1 MLLAFAIAAAAEVAG
16 PWQGGDYVDL
26 AAAGPDVHAVWL
38 RGKDLYYGSLL
49 APPVKVASEVESG
62 DGGQIRPQLVLA
74 NGVPHVMYTTAA
86 GLFVVSAADG
96 WAAHRVSPPGATGP
110 LLGDLAA
117 GPQGVHAVG
126 LVREGRSSRVF
137 VDGQVVFTGGDDGV
151 CMCCKP
157 TILWDGAEW
166 RVDFRDAEGDAREV
180 RSLRSADGRTWTD
193 AGAAT
198 HGGWSP
204 GGCPADGPVR
214 AASALFVSDGRSGR
228 RQVYQVDL
236 RGEVP
241 LATDD
246 PAAQALQPRALPD
259 GSLVVWVEA
268 VPGES
273 RLVARDGPGRP
284 TVLLRTDG
292 RLEPGD
298 PIAVRNEVWVPWQ
311 GDSARVERWESQPP
325 PGF

>member
-1 MLLAFAIAAAAEVAG
+1 
-16 PWQGGDYVDL
+16 
-26 AAAGPDVHAVWL
+26 
-38 RGKDLYYGSLL
+38 
-49 APPVKVASEVESG
+49 
-62 DGGQIRPQLVLA
+62 
-74 NGVPHVMYTTAA
+74 
-86 GLFVVSAADG
+86 
-96 WAAHRVSPPGATGP
+96 
-110 LLGDLAA
+110 
-117 GPQGVHAVG
+117 
-126 LVREGRSSRVF
+126 
-137 VDGQVVFTGGDDGV
+137 
-151 CMCCKP
+151 
-157 TILWDGAEW
+157 
-166 RVDFRDAEGDAREV
+166 
-180 RSLRSADGRTWTD
+180 
-193 AGAAT
+193 
-198 HGGWSP
+198 
-204 GGCPADGPVR
+204 VR